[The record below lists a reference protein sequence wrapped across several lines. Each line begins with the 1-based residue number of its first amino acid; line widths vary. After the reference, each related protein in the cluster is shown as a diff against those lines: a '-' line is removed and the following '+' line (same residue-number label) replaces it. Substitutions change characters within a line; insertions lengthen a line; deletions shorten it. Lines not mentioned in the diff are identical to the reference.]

1 MDSLM
6 YKIRITDTNK
16 NKCTFCKEEEETVY
30 HLIWECPIVRRF
42 LEQLH
47 NMLVLKDIKKKSSD
61 ETFIFGQTNK
71 NKFSDLFNSMLIHV

>member
-30 HLIWECPIVRRF
+30 HLIWKCPIVRRF

-47 NMLVLKDIKKKSSD
+47 NMLVLKDIKKNQMMKLLFLD
-61 ETFIFGQTNK
+61 KLIRTN
-71 NKFSDLFNSMLIHV
+71 SQIYLIVC

>member
-30 HLIWECPIVRRF
+30 HLIWECPIVRRI

-47 NMLVLKDIKKKSSD
+47 NMLVLKDIKKNQVMKLLFLD
-61 ETFIFGQTNK
+61 KLIRTN
-71 NKFSDLFNSMLIHV
+71 SQIYLIVC

>member
-47 NMLVLKDIKKKSSD
+47 NMLVLKDIKKNQVMKLLFLD
-61 ETFIFGQTNK
+61 KLIRTN
-71 NKFSDLFNSMLIHV
+71 SQIYLIVC

>member
-1 MDSLM
+1 MDSLL

-47 NMLVLKDIKKKSSD
+47 NMLVLKDIKKIQVMKLLFLD
-61 ETFIFGQTNK
+61 KLIRTN
-71 NKFSDLFNSMLIHV
+71 SQIYLIVC

>member
-16 NKCTFCKEEEETVY
+16 NKCTFCKEEEETLY

-47 NMLVLKDIKKKSSD
+47 NMLVLKDIKKNQVMKLLFLD
-61 ETFIFGQTNK
+61 KLIRTN
-71 NKFSDLFNSMLIHV
+71 SQIYLIVC